1 MKKLNNFIKTAI
13 FIFSIFILFS
23 SCNKTKTEEKKAL
36 KLEAKKEKES
46 QKLLEQTI
54 QQWHITNK
62 RICVLFGY
70 DFNDPAVVEQ
80 YKTMLSQ
87 RYGLDEDGGLIYPLI
102 YPDSFKRGGKSYFS
116 ELYSELCETEIDFAG
131 IVILGAPDTTHI
143 ALEKLQDFWES
154 KVPYPVI
161 ALFPQDDIA
170 GLEASCDVIIEKSQ
184 KVEISGSIVPEEVA
198 SQLIKEAPDVLLNT
212 IDYILTLNGALQKNL
227 DLFVHV
233 KQMLKGKTV
242 EMYVDPETGIKSINH
257 FLLK

>member
-1 MKKLNNFIKTAI
+1 M
-13 FIFSIFILFS
+13 LFDKQTYI
-23 SCNKTKTEEKKAL
+23 NRRNEL
-36 KLEAKKEKES
+36 K
-46 QKLLEQTI
+46 QKVGSGI
-54 QQWHITNK
+54 I
-62 RICVLFGY
+62 VLFG
-70 DFNDPAVVEQ
+70 NTNAPANYPNNAYMFRQDSSFLYYFGQNQEN
-80 YKTMLSQ
+80 
-87 RYGLDEDGGLIYPLI
+87 LIGI
-102 YPDSFKRGGKSYFS
+102 
-116 ELYSELCETEIDFAG
+116 ID
-131 IVILGAPDTTHI
+131 VDNNKEYLLGAPDTTHI